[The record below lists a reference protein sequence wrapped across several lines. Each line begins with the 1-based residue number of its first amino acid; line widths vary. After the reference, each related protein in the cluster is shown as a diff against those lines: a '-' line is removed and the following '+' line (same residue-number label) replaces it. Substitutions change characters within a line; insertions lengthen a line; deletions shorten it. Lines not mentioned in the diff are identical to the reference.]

1 MLLKITRNRILL
13 YLMGATGFAFVQALV
28 LTPMV
33 SLAFPILLIDS
44 LISTLLYLLIAIP
57 LQGVIRF
64 GKLELLIL
72 PLRLFIY
79 LILAVFALA
88 LTLGAAYLYEKW
100 LFPNE
105 PMAIFISMLPFKAL
119 LAVISSACII
129 LAPFKSDFGDDT
141 EEELT
146 EDIDRAPET
155 DQQSDHSEI
164 EILERFAVKSGSKI
178 HVVLVSEIQY
188 LVADGDYVQVV
199 TDRGKYL
206 KEQTMKYFETH
217 LPEKQFARVHRSY
230 IVRLEAISRIE
241 LYEKQNQQLQLK
253 NGDKIKVSQ
262 AGYKSLREKL
272 QL

>member
-1 MLLKITRNRILL
+1 MLLKITKNRLLL
-13 YLMGATGFAFVQALV
+13 YLLGATGFAFIQTLV
-28 LTPMV
+28 LAPLV
-33 SLAFPILLIDS
+33 SLPYTILLIDS
-44 LISTLLYLLIAIP
+44 FISTLLYLVVAIP

-64 GKLELLIL
+64 GKLELLTL

-79 LILAVFALA
+79 LVLAVFALS
-88 LTLGAAYLYEKW
+88 LTMGAAYLYEKW
-100 LFPNE
+100 LFVDHPTQV
-105 PMAIFISMLPFKAL
+105 FISMLPFKAL
-119 LAVISSACII
+119 LAVVSSACII
-129 LAPFKSDFGDDT
+129 LSPLKNDFAEDT
-141 EEELT
+141 ADEAT
-146 EDIDRAPET
+146 EFTDQIQET
-155 DQQSDHSEI
+155 DQESEHPEV

-188 LVADGDYVQVV
+188 LMADGDYVQVV

-206 KEQTMKYFETH
+206 KEQTMKYFENH

-253 NGDKIKVSQ
+253 NGDKIKASQ
-262 AGYKSLREKL
+262 AGYKALREKL